1 MSRKIVAFAGSNSS
15 KSINKK
21 LVRFVLTYFKEYEQ
35 NLLDLNDYEMDI
47 FSIDR
52 EENGYPDQVYA
63 FRNQIEG
70 ADIII
75 CSLAENNGS
84 YSAAF
89 KNVFDWCSR
98 IDLNIFRNK
107 PMFLMSSSPGR
118 RGGSDVMSAA
128 KSRFPGC
135 GADIMETFSLPSFN
149 RTFEEDKGII
159 EPDLLKELEQKIVDF
174 KEKIGQR

>member
-1 MSRKIVAFAGSNSS
+1 MNKKIVAFAGSNSS

-35 NLLDLNDYEMDI
+35 KLLNLNDFEMDI

-52 EENGYPDQVYA
+52 EEKGYPDQAYA
-63 FRNQIEG
+63 FRKQIEE
-70 ADIII
+70 ADLII

-98 IDLNIFRNK
+98 VDLNIFRNK
-107 PMFLMSSSPGR
+107 PMLLMSSSPGR

-128 KSRFPGC
+128 MSRFPGC
-135 GADIMETFSLPSFN
+135 GADIIETFSLPSFN
-149 RTFEEDKGII
+149 RTFDEDKGVI
-159 EPDLLKELEQKIVDF
+159 EPDLLKELE
-174 KEKIGQR
+174 EKIAIFKDKVK